1 MVPEPTMP
9 TGIYIHVPFCLQKCG
24 YCSFFSISIP
34 AKKNRQK
41 TTYLNA
47 LNKQIAILA
56 DRPEWQEQISN
67 TVFFGGGTPS
77 LLGAE
82 VLVTILKK
90 CLRAFPHCQV
100 EEMEISVEVNPAT
113 IDLNGF
119 KTLRKGGFNRISIG
133 VQSFTDKELTILGR
147 SHDSKAAKTTIA
159 GAREAGFANIS
170 IDLMYGLPG
179 QTPAAWGDSLEK
191 GLELTPNHI
200 SIYELTIEENTPFG
214 LAHEQGKLI
223 LPEEEETIAMLE
235 TTGELTEK
243 SGFKRYEISNYARHG
258 SECRH
263 NLNYWHNGD
272 YIGIGPG
279 AVASS
284 GRTRFFNIRD
294 GEEFAKAVAQGK
306 TGWQQERE
314 SLSNE
319 EKFRETLIMG
329 LRMTNGLS
337 LAELEKRFAID
348 PAVYYQASL
357 THLHSLGLIRI
368 SRNRLYLSDKGLL
381 FANQVMAE
389 LV

>member
-1 MVPEPTMP
+1 
-9 TGIYIHVPFCLQKCG
+9 
-24 YCSFFSISIP
+24 
-34 AKKNRQK
+34 
-41 TTYLNA
+41 
-47 LNKQIAILA
+47 
-56 DRPEWQEQISN
+56 
-67 TVFFGGGTPS
+67 
-77 LLGAE
+77 
-82 VLVTILKK
+82 
-90 CLRAFPHCQV
+90 
-100 EEMEISVEVNPAT
+100 
-113 IDLNGF
+113 
-119 KTLRKGGFNRISIG
+119 
-133 VQSFTDKELTILGR
+133 
-147 SHDSKAAKTTIA
+147 
-159 GAREAGFANIS
+159 
-170 IDLMYGLPG
+170 MYGLPG